1 MSPAGRG
8 ARADRAG
15 AVTRTSRVLAAALVA
30 VLLALWPAQA
40 QGRPR
45 IDWWKVV
52 GASLLGIGGG
62 FVVVGVGHQIAGR
75 LASGQLYADDA
86 AGNLDQ
92 AMRLQAER
100 HVRSLDNGALVGYGI
115 GAGLLIAGTLVLVLR
130 PTRPSARGP
139 ALPGPTPTS
148 GSALLAPRP
157 AAIQSYGPGSLNSVL
172 ETPAVM
178 QSPEE
183 KRHEES
189 AVLAR

>member
-1 MSPAGRG
+1 MS
-8 ARADRAG
+8 RAV
-15 AVTRTSRVLAAALVA
+15 AV
-30 VLLALWPAQA
+30 VLLAAVLATWPAQA
-40 QGRPR
+40 QARPR
-45 IDWWKVV
+45 IDWWKLV
-52 GASLLGIGGG
+52 GATLLGIGGG

-75 LASGQLYADDA
+75 LASGQLYTEDV
-86 AGNLDQ
+86 AGHLDQ

-130 PTRPSARGP
+130 PTRPRAAAP
-139 ALPGPTPTS
+139 ALPGLTPTS
-148 GSALLAPRP
+148 GSAPLAPRP
-157 AAIQSYGPGSLNSVL
+157 AAIQSYGPGSLVSAL